1 MAGSGQAGRKRS
13 LAGLAV
19 AGVVV
24 LLLAL
29 SQIPSA
35 RSLVLRTVLP
45 LTATLSVKPLGGD
58 AYWVSGGIS
67 NTGFVI
73 GNSGVI
79 AIDAQM
85 FIPTARKQLAEMAKI
100 TPKPVKVIVL
110 THSDPDHINGLP
122 AFPRGM
128 EIIAQDNA
136 KQVMQA
142 LVGDLNSNG
151 FPPSPEI
158 GNYVPTQTVK
168 DSVTTVLDGVSLVLI
183 HTGPAHT
190 DDDLAIY
197 LPKQKLVFAGDLLT
211 PAIGPYPGI
220 HLNKHGSSLGMFA
233 AMRTILALDADTY
246 IPGHGE
252 VLSKDAL
259 RSRLKAAEERWG
271 QINALF
277 DQGKTLSETKAALND
292 VPLKGAAARFPTFIE
307 TTYQELVAE
316 KGSGVAKK

>member
-1 MAGSGQAGRKRS
+1 MRKRS

-24 LLLAL
+24 LLLGL

-35 RSLVLRTVLP
+35 RFLVLRTVLP
-45 LTATLSVKPLGGD
+45 LTETLSVKPLGGD
-58 AYWVSGGIS
+58 AYWVSGGIG

-85 FIPTARKQLAEMAKI
+85 FIPTARKQLAEMARI

-122 AFPRGM
+122 AFPRGL

-136 KQVMQA
+136 KHVIQA

-158 GNYVPTQTVK
+158 GNYVPTRTVK
-168 DSVTTVLDGVSLVLI
+168 DSETTVLDGVPIVLV

-220 HLNKHGSSLGMFA
+220 HLDKHGSSLGMFA
-233 AMRTILALDADTY
+233 ALRAILALDADTY

-252 VLSKDAL
+252 VLSKDEL
-259 RSRLKAAEERWG
+259 RSRLKAAEERRG

-277 DQGKTLSETKAALND
+277 DQGKTLSEIKAALND

-316 KGSGVAKK
+316 KGSWGSKK

>member
-1 MAGSGQAGRKRS
+1 MRQRS

-35 RSLVLRTVLP
+35 RFLVLRTVLP
-45 LTATLSVKPLGGD
+45 LTETLSVKPLGGD

-85 FIPTARKQLAEMAKI
+85 FMPTARKQLAEMARI
-100 TPKPVKVIVL
+100 TPKPVKAIIL

-122 AFPRGM
+122 AFARGL

-136 KQVMQA
+136 KQVIQA
-142 LVGDLNSNG
+142 LAEDVSANG
-151 FPPSPEI
+151 FPPSQEI
-158 GNYVPTQTVK
+158 VNYVPTRTVK
-168 DSVTTVLDGVSLVLI
+168 DGATMVLDGVPLVLI

-220 HLNKHGSSLGMFA
+220 HLDKHGSSLGMFA
-233 AMRTILALDADTY
+233 AMRALLALDADTY

-259 RSRLKAAEERWG
+259 RSRLKAAEERRF

-277 DQGKTLSETKAALND
+277 DQGKTLSEIKTVLND
-292 VPLKGAAARFPTFIE
+292 VPLKGAASRFPTFIE

-316 KGSGVAKK
+316 KGLRVSKK

>member
-1 MAGSGQAGRKRS
+1 MARRGHPMRKRS

-19 AGVVV
+19 AGVV
-24 LLLAL
+24 LLSLGL

-35 RSLVLRTVLP
+35 RFLLLRTVLP
-45 LTATLSVKPLGGD
+45 LTETLSVKPLGGD
-58 AYWVSGGIS
+58 AYWVAGGIS

-85 FIPTARKQLAEMAKI
+85 FLPTASKQLEAIAKI
-100 TPKPVKVIVL
+100 TPKRVNVVLL

-122 AFPRGM
+122 AFPGGL

-136 KQVMQA
+136 KPRMEA
-142 LVGDLNSNG
+142 LVGDLYSNG

-158 GNYVPTQTVK
+158 GNYVPTRTVK
-168 DSVTTVLDGVSLVLI
+168 NSEAMVLDGVPLVLI

-220 HLNKHGSSLGMFA
+220 HLDKHGSSLGMLA
-233 AMRTILALDADTY
+233 ALRALLALDADTF

-252 VLSKDAL
+252 VLNKDAL
-259 RSRLKAAEERWG
+259 RSRLKAAEERRG
-271 QINALF
+271 QIDALF
-277 DQGKTLSETKAALND
+277 VQGKTLSEIKAALND
-292 VPLKGAAARFPTFIE
+292 APLKGVAARFPTFIE

-316 KGSGVAKK
+316 KASGVAKQ

>member
-1 MAGSGQAGRKRS
+1 MAGSGQAMRKRS

-24 LLLAL
+24 LLFAL

-35 RSLVLRTVLP
+35 RFLVLRTVLP
-45 LTATLSVKPLGGD
+45 LTETLSLKPLGGD
-58 AYWVSGGIS
+58 AYWVSGGMS

-85 FIPTARKQLAEMAKI
+85 SIPTASKQLAEIAKI
-100 TPKPVKVIVL
+100 TLKPVKVMVL

-122 AFPRGM
+122 AFPRGL
-128 EIIAQDNA
+128 EVIAQDNA
-136 KQVMQA
+136 KQVIQA

-158 GNYVPTQTVK
+158 GNYVPTRTVK
-168 DSVTTVLDGVSLVLI
+168 DSETTVLDGVAVVLI

-190 DDDLAIY
+190 DDDLVIY

-220 HLNKHGSSLGMFA
+220 HLDKHGSSLGMFA
-233 AMRTILALDADTY
+233 AMRAILALDAETY
-246 IPGHGE
+246 IPGHGA
-252 VLSKDAL
+252 VLSKSEL
-259 RSRLKAAEERWG
+259 SSRLKAAEERRG

-277 DQGKTLSETKAALND
+277 DQGKTVSEIKAALND
-292 VPLKGAAARFPTFIE
+292 IPLKGAAARFPTFIE

-316 KGSGVAKK
+316 NGSRVLNK